1 MISKKLTLACMFL
14 LLFLTVACLSG
25 TLPARETS
33 SNQGGSA
40 VFETV
45 AAVQTREMVNTL
57 IAELTRLALNTPTPL
72 SSTSTPLPT
81 DTPIPP
87 TEAPTSPPTETSTPL
102 PTNTFTATAIP
113 CYSVKF
119 IGDMTVPEN
128 TVMSPGQVFTKT
140 WRLQNTGSCA
150 WAQDFTL
157 ELVGGL
163 QMGAPL
169 PLKLNVTV
177 NPGQTVDL
185 SLPLVAPNASGVYA
199 GYWKLRSSAGVLFGP
214 GENADLPLVVK
225 IIVQVV
231 NHTMD
236 PAAPLDFAHNYCAA
250 YWSSTAGAL
259 PCPGIA
265 NDFINGSV
273 TRTNTPRLESG
284 YQDDEPAII
293 LIPSNGIGGF
303 ISGRFPAIP
312 IKSGDRFRAVIGCLD
327 ASPSCNV
334 LFQLNYSVS
343 GGALQGLG
351 GWVETFDG
359 AWTRLDV
366 DLSSL
371 AGKSVEFVFTLSN
384 RNDVS
389 TDDRF
394 FMMAPHIKR

>member
-1 MISKKLTLACMFL
+1 MISKKLGLCLMSIL
-14 LLFLTVACLSG
+14 LLVTVACLSSV
-25 TLPARETS
+25 LPAGKTS
-33 SNQGGSA
+33 PNQGGSA
-40 VFETV
+40 VFQTV

-57 IAELTRLALNTPTPL
+57 IAELTRLALITPTPPL
-72 SSTSTPLPT
+72 PTNTPIPTNTPVPPT
-81 DTPIPP
+81 DTP
-87 TEAPTSPPTETSTPL
+87 TLSPTETSTPI
-102 PTNTFTATAIP
+102 PTNTFTATSLP
-113 CYSVKF
+113 CYSIKF
-119 IGDMTVPEN
+119 VGDTTVPEN
-128 TVMSPGQVFTKT
+128 TVMSPGQTFTKT

-163 QMGAPL
+163 QMGAPS
-169 PLKLNVTV
+169 PLQINITV

-185 SLPLVAPNASGVYA
+185 SLPLVAPSAAGAYA
-199 GYWKLRSSAGVLFGP
+199 GYWKLRSSAGVLFGL
-214 GENADLPLVVK
+214 GDRADIPLVVK

-231 NHTMD
+231 NHKMD
-236 PAAPLDFAHNYCAA
+236 SAAPLDFAYNYCSA
-250 YWSSTAGAL
+250 YWSSTIGNL
-259 PCPGIA
+259 PCPGVA

-293 LIPSNGIGGF
+293 LIPSNGVGGF
-303 ISGRFPAIP
+303 ISGRFPAIV
-312 IKSGDRFRAVIGCLD
+312 IKNGDRFRAVIGCLD
-327 ASPSCNV
+327 ASPLCSV
-334 LFQLNYSVS
+334 LFQLNYSAD
-343 GGALQGLG
+343 GGGLQSLG
-351 GWVETFDG
+351 GWVETSDG

-394 FMMAPHIKR
+394 FIMAPYIKR